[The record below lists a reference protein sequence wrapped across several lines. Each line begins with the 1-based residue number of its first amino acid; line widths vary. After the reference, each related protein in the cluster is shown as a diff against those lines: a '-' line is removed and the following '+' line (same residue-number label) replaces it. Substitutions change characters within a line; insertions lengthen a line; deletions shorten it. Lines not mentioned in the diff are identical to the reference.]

1 MARSV
6 VEVESA
12 LDIVDGPATRALWG
26 PQISRKQ
33 PSLIGG
39 HGVTSGDHHVMA
51 PEESDH
57 IFKPKDDPRV

>member
-6 VEVESA
+6 VRAESA
-12 LDIVDGPATRALWG
+12 LDIVDRPAIRAVWG
-26 PQISRKQ
+26 PQISREQ

-39 HGVTSGDHHVMA
+39 HGVTSGDHHVMV

-57 IFKPKDDPRV
+57 IFNPEDDPRV